1 MVGVGCQFVLRFCFC
16 KQVLRLCSC
25 GNNYSRLALD
35 ILSIKVSILLT
46 AMPAASTSAM
56 LAEKYGRDYKF
67 ASELIMT
74 STILS
79 LFTIPVVATALEWI
93 F

>member
-1 MVGVGCQFVLRFCFC
+1 MYRMSSFFTPAWSAAI
-16 KQVLRLCSC
+16 CSAFSC
-25 GNNYSRLALD
+25 PIPPPDAGAAPA
-35 ILSIKVSILLT
+35 LT